1 MLEPIFNFFLC
12 KHGKTNIEKPSVL
25 YLIDIFVRITVDFRH
40 CYLFY
45 RFLLD
50 GEISEKVTISRKFKE
65 RVVQPILK
73 VKWSTTVAVF
83 KSYIFSYYYFE
94 KVLSL
99 NLVVESVFFRLVA

>member
-1 MLEPIFNFFLC
+1 M
-12 KHGKTNIEKPSVL
+12 